1 MPKPARPI
9 RVLLVDDHQTV
20 LWGLEKLIES
30 ERPKMEIAGKA
41 TNRDE
46 ALTAARLLEPDVILL
61 DLDLNGENSL
71 EFLPDLLS
79 QGEVKVLILTG
90 LRNAECQERAMMLGA
105 RGVVQKG
112 EPAETILQAIERVHS
127 GEVWLD
133 RGTAASIFNRLSGK
147 RASGQHHVEA
157 QKISTLT
164 ARERQVIAAL
174 VEERSA
180 NNKTIAEQLNISDH
194 TLRNHLRSIY
204 SKLGLENRMELYLY
218 ATDHGLASGAA
229 KG

>member
-133 RGTAASIFNRLSGK
+133 RGTAASVFNRLSGK
-147 RASGQHHVEA
+147 ELPV
-157 QKISTLT
+157 STMLK
-164 ARERQVIAAL
+164 RR
-174 VEERSA
+174 RFP
-180 NNKTIAEQLNISDH
+180 H
-194 TLRNHLRSIY
+194 
-204 SKLGLENRMELYLY
+204 
-218 ATDHGLASGAA
+218 
-229 KG
+229 